1 MMNFKEKYKKRGSNV
16 QKCKKNRKK
25 TGKISKTPF
34 TNIRHYAT
42 IRTDDKQKAQ
52 TTREL
57 LVI

>member
-1 MMNFKEKYKKRGSNV
+1 MMNYKEKYKKTGLNA

-52 TTREL
+52 TTKEL